1 MKKKTMPKE
10 KISFGQKMTKLRSTF
25 ISIIKN
31 LYTVEKYLPEV
42 ENKIDSSSN
51 NFKFN
56 SFHNDV
62 PYLYPVEMSE
72 NQNFS
77 FFLKWKISVKQ
88 VKEAQINNVDNKM
101 PKSNPEKANEDHA
114 LKNCLNKCACRWMF
128 TNF

>member
-1 MKKKTMPKE
+1 MPKE

-56 SFHNDV
+56 SFHNNV
-62 PYLYPVEMSE
+62 PHLYHVEMSE

-77 FFLKWKISVKQ
+77 FFLK
-88 VKEAQINNVDNKM
+88 
-101 PKSNPEKANEDHA
+101 
-114 LKNCLNKCACRWMF
+114 
-128 TNF
+128 